1 MSLNDGK
8 LLVKREAKLKETVGT
23 FRIGKSTSVEVLDN
37 YACFAIALDKKE
49 VIIMT
54 SAAVRSNWLVAIR
67 SAIQKLP
74 PLARGIT
81 ASNAK
86 LFLNKIL
93 DNLGAKYEEIDFG
106 APQRP
111 TMRSMHLKKADLG
124 IYTLRSAQ
132 SKQKKFFF
140 SAANATFKENEDAD
154 FSSQFYTFVGS
165 ARISGTVRLRE
176 KYEPERRI
184 K

>member
-132 SKQKKFFF
+132 SKQKKNFFF
-140 SAANATFKENEDAD
+140 QPRTPHSKKTKMPILAASFTPLWGRLAFLARSVFAKSMSQKEE
-154 FSSQFYTFVGS
+154 
-165 ARISGTVRLRE
+165 
-176 KYEPERRI
+176 
-184 K
+184 